1 MTNKILKDENDNMPA
16 SIILA
21 EATGRYNAYNYCMHQ
36 IDSLAYQTA
45 SGLSHDLRQLRAQI
59 EERFLQAADDVQM
72 IAAMVETEADAKTE
86 KEMEIKAY
94 E

>member
-1 MTNKILKDENDNMPA
+1 MTDKIIDKEKNTVPA

-21 EATGRYNAYNYCMHQ
+21 DAMGRYSAYDYCMRQ
-36 IDSLAYQTA
+36 IDSLAYQAA

-59 EERFLQAADDVQM
+59 AARWMDAADDVQM
-72 IAAMVETEADAKTE
+72 IAADMDAGL
-86 KEMEIKAY
+86 EMETKEY

>member
-1 MTNKILKDENDNMPA
+1 MEYNNNKEKITVPA

-36 IDSLAYQTA
+36 IDSLAYQAA

-59 EERFLQAADDVQM
+59 EARWMEAADDVQM
-72 IAAMVETEADAKTE
+72 IAADLETEVDVE
-86 KEMEIKAY
+86 IDKEMETKEY

>member
-1 MTNKILKDENDNMPA
+1 MTDKIIDKDKTTVPA

-21 EATGRYNAYNYCMHQ
+21 DAMGRYNAYNYCMHQ
-36 IDSLAYQTA
+36 IDSLAYQAA
-45 SGLSHDLRQLRAQI
+45 SGMSHDLRQLRAQI
-59 EERFLQAADDVQM
+59 AIRWMAAADDVQM
-72 IAAMVETEADAKTE
+72 IAADLETDVDAETE

>member
-1 MTNKILKDENDNMPA
+1 MTDKIIDKDKTTVPA

-21 EATGRYNAYNYCMHQ
+21 DAMGRYNAYNYCMHQ

-45 SGLSHDLRQLRAQI
+45 SELSHDLRQLRAQI
-59 EERFLQAADDVQM
+59 AARWMDAADDVQM
-72 IAAMVETEADAKTE
+72 IAADMETDVDAE
-86 KEMEIKAY
+86 NLIEMETKDY

>member
-1 MTNKILKDENDNMPA
+1 MTDKIIDKDKTTVPA

-21 EATGRYNAYNYCMHQ
+21 EAMGRYNAYNYCMHQ

-45 SGLSHDLRQLRAQI
+45 SELSHDLRQLRAQI
-59 EERFLQAADDVQM
+59 AARWMDAADDVQM
-72 IAAMVETEADAKTE
+72 IAADMDAE
-86 KEMEIKAY
+86 HMIEMETKDY

>member
-1 MTNKILKDENDNMPA
+1 MEESIKDYNKNMPA

-21 EATGRYNAYNYCMHQ
+21 DAMGRYNAYNYCMHQ

-59 EERFLQAADDVQM
+59 EARWMAAADDVQM
-72 IAAMVETEADAKTE
+72 IAADLETDLDAE
-86 KEMEIKAY
+86 NLIEMETKDY

>member
-1 MTNKILKDENDNMPA
+1 MTDIIKNIKNKNVPA

-21 EATGRYNAYNYCMHQ
+21 DAMGRYSAYNYCMRQ

-45 SGLSHDLRQLRAQI
+45 SGMSHELRQLRAQI
-59 EERFLQAADDVQM
+59 EARWMDAADDVQM
-72 IAAMVETEADAKTE
+72 IAADLETDLYAENLI
-86 KEMEIKAY
+86 EMETKDY